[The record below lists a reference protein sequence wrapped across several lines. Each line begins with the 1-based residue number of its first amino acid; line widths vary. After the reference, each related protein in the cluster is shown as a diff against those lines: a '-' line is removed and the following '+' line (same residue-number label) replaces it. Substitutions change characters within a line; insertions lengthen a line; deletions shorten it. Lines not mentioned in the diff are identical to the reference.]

1 MARAR
6 KGNKVQT
13 ILGFLIYGEQGT
25 WKSSLSAEFIKFKT
39 PEGRPFRVLYI
50 DGESGSIDTY
60 LEELEAKGVDTG
72 NTYIIYTQSLAEVR
86 EYIRKVRDNEDFY
99 ELDENGNETDEV
111 VLDTDGNPFR
121 ADAIVVDGTTVIHMA
136 TQQGLVEFSK
146 KRAAVK
152 ADKDQ
157 LIGDARTVKIEGAGM
172 ELKDYQTVKFKG
184 QDLILDLLATG
195 KHFAVTARE
204 TDEKQSVKDSEGKI
218 VSVNTG
224 RKIPEGFKG
233 LQYNVK
239 TVLHTFIDEDGVVKA
254 VVENKDRS
262 LVHRQN
268 EILEE
273 PTLMDWAKVIEKNKG
288 KEKFVLNNSLNDSVK
303 KEKELYEKEI
313 NDADLKESGK
323 DSEGNPGTPESYH
336 KAIGEAIASLT
347 PMKRKSLK
355 ATVTKANLP
364 MKYTE
369 LTDID
374 KLKEYLELVSQ

>member
-13 ILGFLIYGEQGT
+13 MLGFLIYGEQGT
-25 WKSSLSAEFIKFKT
+25 WKSSLCAEFAKFKT
-39 PEGRPFRVLYI
+39 AKGKPFRVLYI

-60 LEELEAKGVDTG
+60 LEELEKQGI
-72 NTYIIYTQSLAEVR
+72 NTENIYIVYTQSLTEVR
-86 EYIRKVRDNEDFY
+86 DYIKKVRDNEDFY
-99 ELDENGNETDEV
+99 ELDENGEETENII
-111 VLDTDGNPFR
+111 LDADGEPFR
-121 ADAIVVDGTTVIHMA
+121 ADAIVVDGTTMIYTA

-146 KRAAVK
+146 KRATVK

-172 ELKDYQTVKFKG
+172 ELKDWNTLKFKG

-218 VSVNTG
+218 TSVNTG
-224 RKIPEGFKG
+224 KKIPDGFKG

-239 TVLHTFIDEDGVVKA
+239 TVLHTFIDEDGIVKA

-262 LVHRQN
+262 LVHQQN
-268 EILEE
+268 EILDE
-273 PTLMDWAKVIEKNKG
+273 PSLIDWTKVVERNKG
-288 KEKFVLNNSLNDSVK
+288 KERFVLNNSLSDSVK

-313 NDADLKESGK
+313 NDTDLKESGK
-323 DSEGNPGTPESYH
+323 DSSGNPETPESYH
-336 KAIGEAIASLT
+336 KAIGEAISELS

-355 ATVTKANLP
+355 ATVTKAKLP

-369 LTDID
+369 LTDLD